1 MSYPAISRPA
11 NRAAGNL
18 KPRAHRAGLPG
29 KEISF
34 ILCPLTPPIP
44 LWRDGVRSGQGGV
57 KMEFWEIYDLYYS
70 KVRKFILALVKDE
83 WVADD
88 IIQETFLK
96 VQQNIE
102 SLRDPSRL
110 SSWIFRIAHNLCQ
123 DHFRRLKK
131 SRKEE
136 KIDQEETEDLN
147 EALIQKELGIQKEL
161 EQRQMGEC
169 VQNQINLLTE
179 PLRTVL
185 VLFDIME
192 FSHQESAD
200 ILGITVKNAK
210 VRLHRARKKL
220 KTILEEKCAFER
232 DERNVLICTPARNT
246 ETSLSERQDPSV
258 RGTSLR
264 KPELRGRRPSKP

>member
-1 MSYPAISRPA
+1 
-11 NRAAGNL
+11 
-18 KPRAHRAGLPG
+18 
-29 KEISF
+29 
-34 ILCPLTPPIP
+34 
-44 LWRDGVRSGQGGV
+44 
-57 KMEFWEIYDLYYS
+57 MEFYEIYDQYYS
-70 KVRKFILALVKDE
+70 RVRKFILALVKDE

-88 IIQETFLK
+88 VIQETFLK

-136 KIDQEETEDLN
+136 RIDQEETEDLN

-161 EQRQMGEC
+161 ERRQMGEC
-169 VQNQINLLTE
+169 VQNQVNLLPE
-179 PLRTVL
+179 SLRTVL

-200 ILGITVKNAK
+200 ILGITVKNVK
-210 VRLHRARKKL
+210 VRLHRARKRL
-220 KTILEEKCAFER
+220 KAILKDKCAFER
-232 DERNVLICTPARNT
+232 DERNVLICTPVRNT
-246 ETSLSERQDPSV
+246 ETALSGGRSPSV
-258 RGTSLR
+258 RGTSLM
-264 KPELRGRRPSKP
+264 KTELKGRRPSK

>member
-1 MSYPAISRPA
+1 
-11 NRAAGNL
+11 
-18 KPRAHRAGLPG
+18 
-29 KEISF
+29 
-34 ILCPLTPPIP
+34 
-44 LWRDGVRSGQGGV
+44 
-57 KMEFWEIYDLYYS
+57 MEFWEIYDLYYS

-88 IIQETFLK
+88 VIQETFLK

-136 KIDQEETEDLN
+136 RIDQGETEDLN

-169 VQNQINLLTE
+169 VQNQINLLPET
-179 PLRTVL
+179 LRTVL

-200 ILGITVKNAK
+200 ILGITVKNVK

-246 ETSLSERQDPSV
+246 ETPLSGSQALSV

>member
-1 MSYPAISRPA
+1 
-11 NRAAGNL
+11 
-18 KPRAHRAGLPG
+18 
-29 KEISF
+29 
-34 ILCPLTPPIP
+34 
-44 LWRDGVRSGQGGV
+44 
-57 KMEFWEIYDLYYS
+57 MEFWEIYDQHYS
-70 KVRKFILALVKDE
+70 RVRKFILALVKDE
-83 WVADD
+83 WAADD

-123 DHFRRLKK
+123 DHFRRVKK

-136 KIDQEETEDLN
+136 SIDQEEAGDLK
-147 EALIQKELGIQKEL
+147 EALIQKGLGIQKEI

-169 VQNQINLLTE
+169 VQNQINLLPE
-179 PLRTVL
+179 SLRTVL

-192 FSHQESAD
+192 FSHQESAE
-200 ILGITVKNAK
+200 ILGITVKNVK

-246 ETSLSERQDPSV
+246 ENIPPVKKSPPFFRAALKKPKLKGGRLSKQ
-258 RGTSLR
+258 
-264 KPELRGRRPSKP
+264 